1 MYVPKIT
8 YKIHLG
14 TLKSGKMSTI
24 TNVLPPSSK
33 FIRRHSEDAKFFTKT
48 AGISSSTFCAT
59 QILTDLEDS
68 MPKPTK
74 FVKEASR
81 LPSKCYSNMY
91 RKKIDPEVLRAHRAA
106 VTQMIS
112 DESASWIKTCE
123 LSDGWILDLQHAD
136 AAKNF

>member
-1 MYVPKIT
+1 
-8 YKIHLG
+8 
-14 TLKSGKMSTI
+14 MSTT

-112 DESASWIKTCE
+112 DESPSWTKTCE
-123 LSDGWILDLQHAD
+123 LSDGWSLDLQHAD
-136 AAKNF
+136 AKKNF